1 MHSLNRSFSRFA
13 RLAIFASVAIAFF
26 TAPIK
31 FVKAAPQSDAL
42 WRTDYKQ
49 ALAQA
54 AREKKNVLLDF
65 TGSDWCP
72 YCVQMDKEVLSRPEF
87 EKFAT
92 NNLVLVKLDFPRRR
106 QLPPAESEQN
116 HRLGQQ
122 FAIEGYPTYI
132 LVDPT
137 GKEVKRQV
145 GYLEGGPKEFIKW
158 ARVGS

>member
-1 MHSLNRSFSRFA
+1 MHSLNRSLSRFA

-26 TAPIK
+26 AAPIK
-31 FVKAAPQSDAL
+31 FVKAAPQSDEL

-92 NNLVLVKLDFPRRR
+92 NNLVLVKLDFPRRK

-132 LVDPT
+132 LVDRT